1 MPPLI
6 PLPTRD
12 SNPTTR
18 DNPKIKKLMEH
29 SSNSAMQYAMI
40 SFESRKT
47 NSPFL
52 KELIGAQD
60 LPKEKREDRQQDRR
74 IYYATSMYEFAWS
87 QTLPGAGISIL
98 ADWGRIH
105 PRWKLW

>member
-18 DNPKIKKLMEH
+18 DNPKINKLMEH

-40 SFESRKT
+40 PFESRKT

-60 LPKEKREDRQQDRR
+60 LPKEKREDRQQDR
-74 IYYATSMYEFAWS
+74 
-87 QTLPGAGISIL
+87 SI
-98 ADWGRIH
+98 
-105 PRWKLW
+105 P